1 MVNTPFRTS
10 AGGGG
15 TSGIS
20 GGARCCYSVSREDC
34 LRVVT
39 DLSGLHL
46 AFLKEGFSQFLLNP
60 LSLTPSKLPRFSA
73 NRMPASGCL
82 HYCHPHHLAFYGF
95 LPFPAERQ
103 ARHEVFCEPPRCS
116 SLRAPAVSVQL
127 VAACMDE
134 FKVRVITW
142 FKSRLLYS

>member
-39 DLSGLHL
+39 DLSGLYL
-46 AFLKEGFSQFLLNP
+46 AFLKEGFTVLIKPPLPDPLKTPPFFSQSHACLGVPALLP
-60 LSLTPSKLPRFSA
+60 STPSCFLWIFTFS
-73 NRMPASGCL
+73 S
-82 HYCHPHHLAFYGF
+82 
-95 LPFPAERQ
+95 
-103 ARHEVFCEPPRCS
+103 
-116 SLRAPAVSVQL
+116 RAPS
-127 VAACMDE
+127 
-134 FKVRVITW
+134 
-142 FKSRLLYS
+142 